1 MGAEYGAKV
10 LASRAG
16 KVILAKGA
24 GLTGWERY
32 TGYGYHIEID
42 HGGGITTLYA
52 HLSNFRAHLG
62 QAVQRGDVIGYV
74 GRTGRATAPSL
85 HYEVRLNNHP
95 LNPREFL
102 RPSGIQVASLRP
114 LAAGGGD

>member
-52 HLSNFRAHLG
+52 HLDDSVLLVEEGQWVEQNQVIAYVGDTGRTTGAHLHFEVNLWG
-62 QAVQRGDVIGYV
+62 SPRNPFGY
-74 GRTGRATAPSL
+74 L
-85 HYEVRLNNHP
+85 
-95 LNPREFL
+95 
-102 RPSGIQVASLRP
+102 
-114 LAAGGGD
+114 D